1 MLSKKQ
7 GVHSTFSMNAAGFCY
22 TGHADTVRCDT
33 CGLEVSEWTLDMRPF
48 TIHSQR
54 SPTCDFVRSI
64 KSEGTSTASSI
75 LNFISTISTSNT
87 DEKSSKRQKTEVQQ
101 DGPQSSILIEVNLLN
116 QIRKRT
122 FSHWPLRSSP
132 SSAQMIQAGFF
143 HCNVGDRVICL
154 YCKIV
159 CQQWTSNGDD
169 PWHVHKTLSPKC
181 PYVIAMLKGQQT
193 ASIHIVNEQN
203 TRENTVGVTTDD
215 PFRCHEVVYTAACNT
230 DYIEIPRRYATFA
243 TWLNENTP
251 SVDDLVR
258 AGFFYSGT
266 KTIVTCFYCNGSL
279 QNWGKNDN
287 PMIEH
292 ARWFPNCAYAKQLC
306 GADLYRKIQESK
318 KAQQARTEEN
328 GGNKQLGSSNN
339 GSGNRGQL
347 NVSDESTLSRFVAA
361 RLDLPISQ
369 SLLSRNYKLSVIK
382 RCYEDQLRIKHN
394 DFSDDC
400 DILIACMILQNQITY
415 IGGKKENII
424 IPHEAIHKIREREQA
439 VIRAREQA
447 AYSSSLTNSS
457 NDTNIEMTT
466 STESMANTTE
476 MTTPKTTDQ
485 YVENLKP
492 SAVHTVPN
500 GEVDNSS
507 TLNACLLCKTE
518 EKRLACIPCGHLTA
532 CTTCGRSL
540 RLCPLCH
547 REIEAFVRIYL

>member
-1 MLSKKQ
+1 
-7 GVHSTFSMNAAGFCY
+7 MNAAGFYY

-48 TIHSQR
+48 IIHSQR
-54 SPTCDFVRSI
+54 SPRCDFVRSI
-64 KSEGTSTASSI
+64 KAVGTISASSI
-75 LNFISTISTSNT
+75 LSFIPTISTSND
-87 DEKSSKRQKTEVQQ
+87 DEKSSKRQKIEVQQ
-101 DGPQSSILIEVNLLN
+101 EGPESNILIEVNMLK

-154 YCKIV
+154 YCNIV
-159 CQQWTSNGDD
+159 CQQWTTNGDD
-169 PWHVHKTLSPKC
+169 PWDVHKTLSPKC
-181 PYVIAMLKGQQT
+181 PYVIAMLKRQQT

-203 TRENTVGVTTDD
+203 TRENTAGMATDD

-243 TWLNENTP
+243 TWLTENTP

-292 ARWFPNCAYAKQLC
+292 ARWFPHCAYAKQLC
-306 GADLYRKIQESK
+306 GPELYRKIQESK
-318 KAQQARTEEN
+318 NAQQARNEEN

-447 AYSSSLTNSS
+447 AYSSSITNSS

-518 EKRLACIPCGHLTA
+518 EKRLACIPCGHLTV

>member
-1 MLSKKQ
+1 
-7 GVHSTFSMNAAGFCY
+7 MNAAGFYY
-22 TGHADTVRCDT
+22 TGYADTVRCDT

-64 KSEGTSTASSI
+64 KSEGTSSASSI

-87 DEKSSKRQKTEVQQ
+87 DEKSSKRQKTEVPQ
-101 DGPQSSILIEVNLLN
+101 DGPQSSILIEVNLLK

-122 FSHWPLRSSP
+122 FSHWPLRTSP

-169 PWHVHKTLSPKC
+169 PWDVHKTLSPKC
-181 PYVIAMLKGQQT
+181 PYVIAMMKRQQT

-203 TRENTVGVTTDD
+203 TRENTSGVTNND

-243 TWLNENTP
+243 TWLNENAP

-266 KTIVTCFYCNGSL
+266 ETTVTCFYCNGSL

-306 GADLYRKIQESK
+306 GAELYRKIQESK
-318 KAQQARTEEN
+318 NAQQARNEEN
-328 GGNKQLGSSNN
+328 GGNKRLDSSNN
-339 GSGNRGQL
+339 SSGNRGQL

-424 IPHEAIHKIREREQA
+424 IPHEAIHKIRDREQA

-447 AYSSSLTNSS
+447 ACSSSLTNSS

>member
-1 MLSKKQ
+1 
-7 GVHSTFSMNAAGFCY
+7 MNAAGFYY

-64 KSEGTSTASSI
+64 KPEGTISASSMYN
-75 LNFISTISTSNT
+75 LTSTISTSND
-87 DEKSSKRQKTEVQQ
+87 DEKSSKRQKIEVQQ
-101 DGPQSSILIEVNLLN
+101 DGPQSSILIEVNLLK

-122 FSHWPLRSSP
+122 FSHWPLRTSP

-154 YCKIV
+154 YCNIV

-169 PWHVHKTLSPKC
+169 PWDVHKTLSPKC
-181 PYVIAMLKGQQT
+181 PYVIAMMKRQQT
-193 ASIHIVNEQN
+193 GSIHIVNEQN
-203 TRENTVGVTTDD
+203 TRENTVGVTNDD
-215 PFRCHEVVYTAACNT
+215 PFRCHEVVYTAAYNT
-230 DYIEIPRRYATFA
+230 DYIEIPRRYASFA
-243 TWLNENTP
+243 TWLTENAP

-258 AGFFYSGT
+258 AGFFYLGT
-266 KTIVTCFYCNGSL
+266 ETIVTCFYCNGSL

-287 PMIEH
+287 PVIEH

-306 GADLYRKIQESK
+306 GPELYRKIQESK
-318 KAQQARTEEN
+318 NAQQARTEEN

-347 NVSDESTLSRFVAA
+347 SVSDESTLSRFVAA

-369 SLLSRNYKLSVIK
+369 SLLN
-382 RCYEDQLRIKHN
+382 D

-447 AYSSSLTNSS
+447 ACSSSLTNSS

-466 STESMANTTE
+466 STESMTNTIK
-476 MTTPKTTDQ
+476 MTTPKNTDQ
-485 YVENLKP
+485 HVQNLKP
-492 SAVHTVPN
+492 SVVYTAPN

-518 EKRLACIPCGHLTA
+518 EKRLACIPCGHLTV

>member
-1 MLSKKQ
+1 MLSKRQ
-7 GVHSTFSMNAAGFCY
+7 GVHSTFSMNAAGFYY

-64 KSEGTSTASSI
+64 KPEGTISAASI
-75 LNFISTISTSNT
+75 LNFISTISTSDDD
-87 DEKSSKRQKTEVQQ
+87 DEKSSKRQKTDVQQ
-101 DGPQSSILIEVNLLN
+101 DDFQLNVLVEVSLLK

-122 FSHWPLRSSP
+122 FSHWPLRTSP

-154 YCKIV
+154 YCNIV
-159 CQQWTSNGDD
+159 CQQWTPNGDD
-169 PWHVHKTLSPKC
+169 PWDVHKTLSPKC
-181 PYVIAMLKGQQT
+181 PYVIAMMKRQQT

-215 PFRCHEVVYTAACNT
+215 PFRCHEVVYTAAYNT

-258 AGFFYSGT
+258 AGFFYLGT
-266 KTIVTCFYCNGSL
+266 ETTVTCFYCNGSL

-287 PMIEH
+287 PVIEH

-306 GADLYRKIQESK
+306 GPELYRKIQESK

-369 SLLSRNYKLSVIK
+369 SLLN
-382 RCYEDQLRIKHN
+382 D

-447 AYSSSLTNSS
+447 ACSSSLTNSS

-466 STESMANTTE
+466 STESMTNTIK

-485 YVENLKP
+485 HVQNLKP
-492 SAVHTVPN
+492 SVVDTVPN

-518 EKRLACIPCGHLTA
+518 EKRLACIPCGHLTV